1 MKKFFLFLVVNL
13 LVGNAI
19 AQTDPA
25 QLKKE
30 GDEALT
36 AKNYAV
42 AYEKY
47 NEYLKQTEYKDSVTV
62 FNCAVCADQVDKFAD
77 AAKYFEMS
85 VKEGYKPE
93 QSYTGLAKAYR
104 DLKKDKEFVATIKE
118 GLEKFPGSVNMEKM
132 LYVQCMKQGQAF
144 QKANEIK
151 KAEDSFEQA
160 LIISDKKMKAN
171 VLYTLGALYF
181 NGAATD
187 MAKAAPLAT
196 SDPDKYKAAKAGF
209 EASFTKSEKYLKELL
224 EVSPD
229 HANAKKLLTQVVDI
243 KKQLN

>member
-13 LVGNAI
+13 LVGNVI

-47 NEYLKQTEYKDSVTV
+47 NEYLKQTEYKDSITV
-62 FNCAVCADQVDKFAD
+62 FNCAVCADQADKFED
-77 AAKYFEMS
+77 AARFFEMS

-118 GLEKFPGSVNMEKM
+118 GLEKFPGNENMEKM
-132 LYVQCMKQGQAF
+132 LYLQFMKQGQAY
-144 QKANEIK
+144 QKANDIK
-151 KAEDSFEQA
+151 KAGESFEQV
-160 LIISDKKMKAN
+160 LIISDKKMKTN
-171 VLYTLGALYF
+171 VLYSLGALYF
-181 NGAATD
+181 NGAAID

-196 SDPDKYKAAKAGF
+196 SDPDKYKAAKDGF
-209 EASFTKSEKYLKELL
+209 EASFDKSEKYLKDLFEIA
-224 EVSPD
+224 PD
-229 HANAKKLLTQVVDI
+229 HANAKKLQDQITSI